1 VRDFQFRG
9 ASVAKTLEL
18 WKNVALNEEKNIYP
32 YSDGAKY
39 TINSSMLYELNV
51 IKKYLLEMLEY
62 GEDTKYLR
70 DEIYEKFK
78 NIPDISAEYV
88 PENSVFREFIG

>member
-1 VRDFQFRG
+1 
-9 ASVAKTLEL
+9 
-18 WKNVALNEEKNIYP
+18 
-32 YSDGAKY
+32 
-39 TINSSMLYELNV
+39 MLYELNV

>member
-1 VRDFQFRG
+1 MK
-9 ASVAKTLEL
+9 S
-18 WKNVALNEEKNIYP
+18 NEEKNIYP

-62 GEDTKYLR
+62 TEETKFLY
-70 DEIYEKFK
+70 ENIAEKFK
-78 NIPDISAEYV
+78 NIPDFPAEYV